1 MITVTCPI
9 CHQLTDVFED
19 VLPKD
24 WNMCKE
30 CERERP
36 RLFGIKARPGQS
48 SKDLELYMK
57 RVLSEQVKPSIS
69 SKDE

>member
-9 CHQLTDVFED
+9 CHQLTDVFEE

-48 SKDLELYMK
+48 SKELEAYVK
-57 RVLSEQVKPSIS
+57 RVINVEEENSHE
-69 SKDE
+69 